1 MITNAIPGINNL
13 NDLFNATQSKG
24 IVATKEQTAS
34 FQRALSNANTQKQ
47 TASISLSVSKTLTTT
62 GAATDNNPAAVYDR
76 TQNVRNADD
85 GAVKQLSS
93 DNNSQA
99 DDKATVKAS
108 ENNANTVDASAE
120 NAATAQVTEE
130 TNEAAEVLVMVNDNP
145 DGEALVAEISEDAL
159 SELEQALLD
168 SSRDLMQQLADAM
181 GVDLEDIENAMATLG
196 LTNVA
201 ILDPTNMTSIVA
213 QITGA
218 DDVMAIVTNAD
229 VYLNIQN
236 MQDAVDTTRHNLMEE
251 FNLSEEGLSS
261 ALENFN
267 EELEQRAQE
276 SHMLPEETP
285 VIVEHAAENV
295 QPSFSSEAAR
305 IDLYSEGTIKEVSE
319 PAEAP
324 EVVPEDAKFKIEINV
339 EEQLK
344 DSKQDNEPKQDTPD
358 GSQYNH
364 IMNQISS
371 SLSEVVEPESY
382 GQMARTNTQDIMD
395 QIIEFIKM
403 NVKPESTTME
413 LQLHPASLGNVNV
426 IIEAAKDGNIVAKFL
441 TQNEDVKAA
450 IESQLQQLQEKFN
463 EQGVK
468 VTAVEVAVNAGA
480 FDQTLNDSQSQ
491 KEDDQDAQDS
501 IRKPMRRIR
510 LEDISME
517 EIDEIDEKDQL
528 TAEMMAIN
536 GNSVDFSA

>member
-24 IVATKEQTAS
+24 IAATKEQTAS
-34 FQRALSNANTQKQ
+34 FQRVLSNANTQKQ

-62 GAATDNNPAAVYDR
+62 GAVADNNPAAIYDK
-76 TQNVRNADD
+76 TQNVKNADE
-85 GAVKQLSS
+85 GTVKQLSS
-93 DNNSQA
+93 DNTSQT
-99 DDKATVKAS
+99 DNTATLKAS
-108 ENNANTVDASAE
+108 ENNANEMTAE
-120 NAATAQVTEE
+120 NAAPAEGTEE
-130 TNEAAEVLVMVNDNP
+130 TNEAPEVLVMVNDNP
-145 DGEALVAEISEDAL
+145 DGEALAAEITEDVL
-159 SELEQALLD
+159 SDLEQALLD
-168 SSRDLMQQLADAM
+168 SSRDLMQQLADTM
-181 GVDLEDIENAMATLG
+181 GIEIEDIENAMATLG

-201 ILDPTNMTSIVA
+201 ILDPINMTSIVA

-267 EELEQRAQE
+267 EELEEKAAQRLVQ
-276 SHMLPEETP
+276 PEETP
-285 VIVEHAAENV
+285 VILEHATETV
-295 QPSFSSEAAR
+295 QPSFTSEAAR
-305 IDLYSEGTIKEVSE
+305 LDIYNEGAVKEV
-319 PAEAP
+319 PAEAETP
-324 EVVPEDAKFKIEINV
+324 EVIPEEPKFKIEINV
-339 EEQLK
+339 EEQLN
-344 DSKQDNEPKQDTPD
+344 DTKQDNEPKQEYPD

-371 SLSEVVEPESY
+371 SLSEVVETESY
-382 GQMARTNTQDIMD
+382 GQMARANTQDIMD
-395 QIIEFIKM
+395 QITEFIKM

-426 IIEAAKDGNIVAKFL
+426 LIEAAKDGNIIAKFL

-468 VTAVEVAVNAGA
+468 VTAVEVTVNAGA

-517 EIDEIDEKDQL
+517 ELEDIDEEDQL